1 MTLDEA
7 IKVAERNKANAPDF
21 EREVRTALDVLYER
35 YKFLTDETE
44 CSICG
49 DVPREHSYS
58 TCSTIAAGR

>member
-1 MTLDEA
+1 MTLAEA
-7 IKVAERNKANAPDF
+7 IDVAERNKGNGLP
-21 EREVRTALDVLYER
+21 EPLVRTALDVLYEQ